1 MGSKE
6 CKDEYHLTLRAV
18 HEFSFRL
25 LCSEWDG
32 SCDDDHPGQISLLRS
47 SNVKCGS
54 ARLEVHMARRSFLRQ
69 LLALPFAGAVSG
81 FAQNSSR
88 KPLNIMMKSAWGSDD
103 PTKAAF
109 PFLHGL
115 ALSEAGHSVQ
125 IFLLGEAV
133 SLMRKSVAAAVVP
146 VGWPPLEQTLTK
158 VAERHVQIYACGACS
173 RARSVA
179 QSDLDQWG
187 AKYGN
192 PTIFVSL
199 VEWADRVITE

>member
-1 MGSKE
+1 
-6 CKDEYHLTLRAV
+6 
-18 HEFSFRL
+18 
-25 LCSEWDG
+25 
-32 SCDDDHPGQISLLRS
+32 
-47 SNVKCGS
+47 
-54 ARLEVHMARRSFLRQ
+54 MARRSFLRQ